1 MHSFQL
7 NPEFRGGGI
16 HRCREASPM
25 RVAQIAPLYESVPP
39 RYYGGTERV
48 VAHLSNALVQRGHDV
63 VLFASGDSETLA
75 DLVPCRA
82 KALRLD
88 ENKLSWDLPAH
99 LSMLAKVRERA
110 DEFDI
115 LHFHLDCYHMPLF
128 ANIADRTVTTLHG
141 RQDIRD
147 LWDLYRTYPRFPL
160 VSISESQRAPVPHL
174 RWVGTIHHGYPLS
187 QYAFSPEPKG
197 DYLAFLGRIAP
208 EKGVDRAIAI
218 ATLARMPLRIAA
230 KIDFADRGY
239 FHDQIA
245 PLIGKPYAEYIGE
258 IGEDAKAAFLGNA
271 LALVFPIDWP
281 EPFGLVMI
289 EAMACGT
296 PVIAFNRGSV
306 PEIIQDGVTGFVVDS
321 VEEAAEAAKLA
332 VTLDRTRI
340 RAIFE
345 QRFSAHVMAQ
355 AYEAAY
361 RRVLTDQARQLA
373 VKPLYTGDGAQRG
386 DASPAGALES
396 TSISGAAA

>member
-1 MHSFQL
+1 
-7 NPEFRGGGI
+7 
-16 HRCREASPM
+16 M
-25 RVAQIAPLYESVPP
+25 RIAQIAPLYESVPP

-63 VLFASGDSETLA
+63 VLFASGDSATLA
-75 DLVPCRA
+75 DLVPCRV

-99 LSMLAKVRERA
+99 LSMLAKVRARA

-128 ANIADRTVTTLHG
+128 ADIGDRTLTTLHG

-174 RWVGTIHHGYPLS
+174 RWVSTIHHGYPLS
-187 QYAFSPEPKG
+187 QYAFSAEPRG
-197 DYLAFLGRIAP
+197 GYLAFLGRIAP
-208 EKGVDRAIAI
+208 EKGVDRAIMI
-218 ATLARMPLRIAA
+218 ATLAGLPLRIAA

-245 PLIGKPYAEYIGE
+245 PLIGKPHAEYIGE

-306 PEIIQDGVTGFVVDS
+306 PEIIEDGVTGFVVDS
-321 VEEAAEAAKLA
+321 VKEAAEAAKLA
-332 VTLDRTRI
+332 VNLDRTRI
-340 RAIFE
+340 RKIFE
-345 QRFSAHVMAQ
+345 QRFSAHIMAQ

-361 RRVLTDQARQLA
+361 RSVLMDQARQLA
-373 VKPLYTGDGAQRG
+373 LKPVRDSDIPHMDDTSPVGDL
-386 DASPAGALES
+386 DS
-396 TSISGAAA
+396 TPISGVAA